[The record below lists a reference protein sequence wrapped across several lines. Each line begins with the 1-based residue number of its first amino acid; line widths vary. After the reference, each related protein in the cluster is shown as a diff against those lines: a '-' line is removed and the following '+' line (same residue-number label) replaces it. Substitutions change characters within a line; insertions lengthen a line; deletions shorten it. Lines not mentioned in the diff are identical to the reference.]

1 MKKLVL
7 LATVGLFLGN
17 LSIHAQNG
25 TRLIGYDAKTIGRGG
40 TVTGTFDNPS
50 LMMNNPAGIAFL
62 NSSQLD
68 INFSLMA
75 PGVTFTNGLNDA
87 EGDKNLFPLPS
98 LWYVRKI
105 KESKLTYGFGLYT
118 QGGMGADFKLNHA
131 LFFPDKQTYHSKFAV
146 MQGGPSLAY
155 QLNNKLSVGLSAH
168 LLYSGMEF
176 QMPFSMPPYMLQG
189 VINPMTGMTF
199 GDMFAAPFEQ
209 GGLAYTEVTAAAN
222 MHELSTFG
230 FAGKIGL
237 AYKPSEKFSL
247 GINYNTPTTL
257 KFKEGKADMDMSAQM
272 NDAFGKV
279 VAGILQQNPSMSF
292 QDAQTAAMGAF
303 AQMGIDL
310 SKGAVATYS
319 LDNEFGLPGSLAVGI
334 SVKPGQHLR
343 LGLDME
349 WIQWKK
355 AFDQMDMNL
364 SGGANT
370 NINTMMGNTGSF
382 AMYFPLEWKNTVV
395 IRTGAEFDLNKKWM
409 GRLGYAYGSNPVPS
423 ATVFPVFPAIV
434 KHHAMAGLS
443 VQASKKIGLN
453 FAYEH
458 AFKSELKATN
468 PSKIAEEFSGSTSGL
483 KTDIFHVSLS
493 WKL

>member
-1 MKKLVL
+1 MKKKVL
-7 LATVGLFLGN
+7 LAASLVLGVIA
-17 LSIHAQNG
+17 LQAQNG

-50 LMMNNPAGIAFL
+50 LMMNNPAGISFL
-62 NSSQLD
+62 GQSQLD

-75 PGVTFTNGLNDA
+75 PGVTFKNSLNDA

-98 LWYVRKI
+98 VWYVHKA

-118 QGGMGADFKLNHA
+118 QGGMGADFNLNHA
-131 LFFPDKQTYHSKFAV
+131 LFPQKQTYHSKFAV
-146 MQGGPSLAY
+146 MQGGPSAAY
-155 QLNNKLSVGLSAH
+155 AITNRLSLGLSAH
-168 LLYSGMEF
+168 LLYSQMEF
-176 QMPFSMPPYMLQG
+176 QMPFSMPPSMLLG
-189 VINPMTGMTF
+189 VVNPQTGMTF
-199 GDMFAAPFEQ
+199 GDMFSAPSEQ
-209 GGLAYTEVTAAAN
+209 GGLEYTEVTAAAN
-222 MHELSTFG
+222 MHDLSTLG

-237 AYKPSEKFSL
+237 AYKPSDKFSF
-247 GINYNTPTTL
+247 GINYNTATKL
-257 KFKEGKADMDMSAQM
+257 HFKDGKADMDMSAQM

-279 VAGILQQNPSMSF
+279 VAGIMQQNPSMTP
-292 QDAQTAAMGAF
+292 QDAQQAAMTAF
-303 AQMGIDL
+303 SQMGIDL
-310 SKGAVATYS
+310 SKGAVASYA
-319 LDNEFGLPGSLAVGI
+319 LDNQFSLPSSLAIGVSANPSKGFQFGLDL
-334 SVKPGQHLR
+334 
-343 LGLDME
+343 E

-355 AFDQMDMNL
+355 AFDQMDMQL
-364 SGGANT
+364 TKGANP
-370 NINTMMGNTGSF
+370 NINQMMGNTGAF

-395 IRTGAEFDLNKKWM
+395 VRTGAEFDLNKSWK

-443 VQASKKIGLN
+443 VNASSKIALN